1 MLHSFRPMAVTC
13 ALLTTIALHAASY
26 LTVTDSDGS
35 KTSFELSQKPAISFT
50 YNSLRLVASEQTID
64 YPLTEYRSFTLTD
77 DNETTGISATKQLK
91 ASPLFSFGNTLRGSG
106 LEPNSTV
113 ALYSISGQL
122 LKQSRVS
129 ANGTVSIPLEGL
141 KGVVVVKA
149 ANKSFKFIKK

>member
-1 MLHSFRPMAVTC
+1 MVHSFRPMAVTC

-26 LTVTDSDGS
+26 LTVTDSNGS

-50 YNSLRLVASEQTID
+50 YNSLRLVAGEQTID

-77 DNETTGISATKQLK
+77 DNETGSSATKQLK

-113 ALYSISGQL
+113 ALYSVSGQL